1 MNVSQL
7 PLRQRGVPCCEG
19 LVQADAGWAQEM
31 ADVLKALAEPTRLSM
46 IAALWAA
53 DAPVCICDF
62 TATFDLSQPT
72 ISHHMS
78 KLKGAGLVES
88 TKHGIWVYYS
98 LREDLPPTVVALL
111 GTLMEPLA
119 PTAKAPSA
127 APAR

>member
-1 MNVSQL
+1 
-7 PLRQRGVPCCEG
+7 
-19 LVQADAGWAQEM
+19 M